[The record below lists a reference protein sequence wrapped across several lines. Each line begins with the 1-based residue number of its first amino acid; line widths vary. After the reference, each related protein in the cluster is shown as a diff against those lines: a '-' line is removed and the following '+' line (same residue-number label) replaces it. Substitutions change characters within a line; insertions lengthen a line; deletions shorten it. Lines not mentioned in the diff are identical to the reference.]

1 MIGEVIHTTGH
12 NLSFILNL
20 VNRPNAYSPRRGPYV
35 YPATLKI
42 ELTTLESFIS
52 LNRMMI
58 RNIAKEKPICVLVFI
73 ILFSD
78 LLISIP
84 RMSTQKEVVKAVRAE
99 SADEY
104 AAAVIPNRKKI
115 LATSPK

>member
-1 MIGEVIHTTGH
+1 MHTIGH
-12 NLSFILNL
+12 NLSFILNF
-20 VNRPNAYSPRRGPYV
+20 VNRPNAYNPRRGPYV

-52 LNRMMI
+52 LKRIII
-58 RNIAKEKPICVLVFI
+58 RNMTREKPICVLVFI
-73 ILFSD
+73 LLFTD
-78 LLISIP
+78 LLISMP